1 MTVENM
7 ATTKV
12 ENDVNEIDAE
22 HNDTQVWAA
31 MFQKGTQSQQK
42 DKTELEKNMTDESD
56 AVEYGTMDEHT
67 KTM

>member
-42 DKTELEKNMTDESD
+42 DKTELEKNMTYESD